1 MSDCDN
7 CPTKVENEKLKVSL
21 RTVEAHK
28 LKDIA
33 DLEERIEELEYQLR
47 TNHNGRIKD

>member
-1 MSDCDN
+1 VNDCDN
-7 CPTKVENEKLKVSL
+7 CPTKVENERLKASL

-33 DLEERIEELEYQLR
+33 DLEGYIQELQERLR
-47 TNHNGRIKD
+47 DNHNGKGD